1 MCEKL
6 PFFHS
11 PAVVR
16 KGTFLHNLF
25 FSEYG
30 FWSQVAASGV
40 VYSSFLRIYGEKND
54 KFSSTMTYLGILE
67 FKLF

>member
-16 KGTFLHNLF
+16 KGTFLHNF
-25 FSEYG
+25 F
-30 FWSQVAASGV
+30 
-40 VYSSFLRIYGEKND
+40 FLNIDSDHR
-54 KFSSTMTYLGILE
+54 SVHLGWLI
-67 FKLF
+67 

>member
-16 KGTFLHNLF
+16 KGTFLHNFF
-25 FSEYG
+25 FSNID
-30 FWSQVAASGV
+30 SDHRSVH
-40 VYSSFLRIYGEKND
+40 
-54 KFSSTMTYLGILE
+54 LGWLI
-67 FKLF
+67 

>member
-16 KGTFLHNLF
+16 KGTILHNFF
-25 FSEYG
+25 FSEYR
-30 FWSQVAASGV
+30 FWSQVGASGV
-40 VYSSFLRIYGEKND
+40 VYLSFLSIYDEKND
-54 KFSSTMTYLGILE
+54 KFSSTMSY
-67 FKLF
+67 

>member
-16 KGTFLHNLF
+16 KGTILHNF
-25 FSEYG
+25 FVSEYR
-30 FWSQVAASGV
+30 FWSQVGASGV
-40 VYSSFLRIYGEKND
+40 VYLGFLSIYDEKND
-54 KFSSTMTYLGILE
+54 KFSSTMSY
-67 FKLF
+67 